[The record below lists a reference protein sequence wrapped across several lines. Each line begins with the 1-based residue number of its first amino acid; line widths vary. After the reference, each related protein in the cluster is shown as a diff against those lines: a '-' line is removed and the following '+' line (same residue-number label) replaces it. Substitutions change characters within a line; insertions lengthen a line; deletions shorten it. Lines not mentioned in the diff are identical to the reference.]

1 MQKTLQKTKVTDFV
15 VCLNGDD
22 FSKYKSHL
30 ANRFSTHQEV
40 NFNLEPTSFPCL
52 VTYCY
57 SNGSNGQV
65 VTFKHIIKNDLKLI
79 INEM

>member
-1 MQKTLQKTKVTDFV
+1 MQKTIQKTKVTDFV
-15 VCLNGDD
+15 ICLDSNE
-22 FSKYKSHL
+22 FNEFKSRL
-30 ANRFSTHQEV
+30 ASRFSTHQEV

-65 VTFKHIIKNDLKLI
+65 VTFKHITKNDLKLI